1 MNKRAPK
8 VIQICGIRGIITA
21 IFVVVCLFAGF
32 VLFPAKVA
40 SILWNNLAATY
51 FSIPQISLW
60 QGCFLWAFVALSVY
74 MLNNKNFAISFQQP
88 MELSDAEMKVL
99 MDRIKMQQQ
108 AQRLNAMI
116 LKSNDIKIIKK
127 DIQVNPE
134 QDTVK
139 ENESEN
145 NISENK

>member
-1 MNKRAPK
+1 
-8 VIQICGIRGIITA
+8 
-21 IFVVVCLFAGF
+21 
-32 VLFPAKVA
+32 
-40 SILWNNLAATY
+40 
-51 FSIPQISLW
+51 
-60 QGCFLWAFVALSVY
+60 